1 MLYYLHI
8 PKSAGTSVRQVFSE
22 IYRDRLIEVYGPDAN
37 YAACRPDSVLF
48 GHFGFSLHRCLHDE
62 EPSYMTLLRNPVDR
76 VVSWYKHQARNPR
89 SPFYE
94 PISQSHLSLADIIQ
108 RGLAPEV
115 NNHSVR
121 ILCVDYLNPRREK
134 IRDSCSAFFLTKQ
147 LYQFSAKRH
156 LKTAWER
163 IEKYFCFAGTVDRLD
178 VFQQFLARRNGLDAA
193 AISVPVEN
201 VAPDKE
207 FNLDPRTLR
216 LVERAN
222 ELDLELYNRI
232 NGQNIQVAC

>member
-8 PKSAGTSVRQVFSE
+8 PKSAGTSVRRVFSK
-22 IYRDRLIEVYGPDAN
+22 IYHDKLIEVYGPEAN

-48 GHFGFSLHRCLHDE
+48 GHFGFSLHKCLHDK

-76 VVSWYKHQARNPR
+76 VVSWYKHQARNPG

-94 PISQSHLSLADIIQ
+94 PIRQGSLSLADIIQ

-121 ILCVDYLNPRREK
+121 VLCVDYLNPRRES
-134 IRDSCSAFFLTKQ
+134 IRNSCSAFFLNKE

-156 LKTAWER
+156 LKTACGR
-163 IEKYFCFAGTVDRLD
+163 IEQFFCFAGTVERLD
-178 VFQQFLARRNGLDAA
+178 VFQQFLARRNGLDPA
-193 AISVPVEN
+193 AIDIPTEN
-201 VAPDKE
+201 VAPDKD
-207 FNLDPRTLR
+207 FQLDPGTLR

-222 ELDLELYNRI
+222 KLDLELYNRI
-232 NGQNIQVAC
+232 NGKNIQVA